1 MFPIFSLLTTT
12 AMYNWHGLLAEY
24 YTIANGTR
32 PDLHN
37 MTSKP
42 TEVRC
47 MSKTVESKQRNTFA
61 MRATGF
67 FIPENSGFYRVSL
80 QCQDYC
86 VFFFEVNGTEQKII
100 Q

>member
-1 MFPIFSLLTTT
+1 MV

-32 PDLHN
+32 PDLGN
-37 MTSKP
+37 LTTGP
-42 TEVRC
+42 TEVGC
-47 MSKTVESKQRNTFA
+47 MSKTVESKQRNNFA
-61 MRATGF
+61 IRATGF
-67 FIPENSGFYRVSL
+67 FIPENSGFYRISL

-86 VFFFEVNGTEQKII
+86 AFFFEMNGTEQKIL